1 MAGGRGLE
9 LSLACAAPS
18 PAADF
23 GEEEEELR
31 RPPSPRR
38 RRQQPTMAALYAE
51 LAALLPGLRSRASR
65 EEIVEA
71 AAKQVKVLEDTVAV
85 LEAYRAVQVGG
96 AAAAEEVSVSYRE
109 TVCFAARLP
118 AARRPGALTR
128 VLEVFDRRGVEVLAA
143 TLAGGGRAA
152 MVTVTAAAAA
162 PDIAEMIKADIASI
176 E

>member
-1 MAGGRGLE
+1 MG
-9 LSLACAAPS
+9 
-18 PAADF
+18 
-23 GEEEEELR
+23 
-31 RPPSPRR
+31 
-38 RRQQPTMAALYAE
+38 ALYAE
-51 LAALLPGLRSRASR
+51 LASLLPGLRSRAGR

-71 AAKQVKVLEDTVAV
+71 AAEQVKVLEDTVAV

-118 AARRPGALTR
+118 AARWPGALTR

-143 TLAGGGRAA
+143 TLASTGGGGGGEDGGAAA

>member
-1 MAGGRGLE
+1 M
-9 LSLACAAPS
+9 
-18 PAADF
+18 
-23 GEEEEELR
+23 
-31 RPPSPRR
+31 
-38 RRQQPTMAALYAE
+38 Q
-51 LAALLPGLRSRASR
+51 ASR